1 MPRSQAPFCDVEAI
15 SEKILQM
22 IRRVDILFGSLDEA
36 TALTGT
42 RDPFQAFAA
51 LRKRAAVSAD

>member
-1 MPRSQAPFCDVEAI
+1 
-15 SEKILQM
+15 M
-22 IRRVDILFGSLDEA
+22 IRSVDILFVSLNESA
-36 TALTGT
+36 ALTGT